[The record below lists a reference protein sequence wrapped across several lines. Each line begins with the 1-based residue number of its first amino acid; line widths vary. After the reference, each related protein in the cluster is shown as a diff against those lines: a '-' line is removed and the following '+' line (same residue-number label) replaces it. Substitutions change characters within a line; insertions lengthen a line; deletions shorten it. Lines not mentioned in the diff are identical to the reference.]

1 MIVVDASVLVNALAD
16 DDIDGDLARGR
27 LLTDPDLHAPSLI
40 DLEVLSVL
48 RRQLRLGGLDDR
60 RAGLA
65 VADLRMLALTRYPH
79 LDLVSRVWE
88 LRGNLT
94 PYDGAYVA
102 LAVTLE
108 CALVTSDERLA
119 RASGSGC
126 PIELLG

>member
-16 DDIDGDLARGR
+16 DDTDGDLARSR
-27 LLTDPDLHAPSLI
+27 LLADPDLHAPSLV

-48 RRQLRLGGLDDR
+48 RRQLGLGRLDSR

-79 LDLVSRVWE
+79 LELVSRVWA
-88 LRGNLT
+88 LRGTVT

-102 LAVTLE
+102 LAETLD
-108 CALVTSDERLA
+108 CPLVTSDGRLA
-119 RASGSGC
+119 RASGAGC
-126 PIELLG
+126 SVELLG